1 MTSFRTAAC
10 TRVMH
15 YNASDATNLI
25 YPTNKIMGERDPAT
39 GNFYT
44 YADTRTATRNT
55 TNKAAFLDGNN
66 RYAVIHSLHIHK
78 TGGSH
83 TVSIKS
89 LDGAVELVP
98 SMDASAAGETY
109 DFGNGMLIHGG
120 FALQRSDASIECT
133 LIWSLLEN

>member
-1 MTSFRTAAC
+1 MTSFRAAAC

-15 YNASDATNLI
+15 WNNTEATNLI
-25 YPTNKIMGERDPAT
+25 YPTNKVMGERDTA
-39 GNFYT
+39 GALYT
-44 YADTRTATRNT
+44 YADTRTATRNVA
-55 TNKAAFLDGNN
+55 NKAAFLDGSNK
-66 RYAVIHSLHIHK
+66 YAVIHSLHIHK
-78 TGGSH
+78 TGGAH

-89 LDGAVELVP
+89 FDGSVDLVP

-109 DFGNGMLIHGG
+109 NFGNGLLIHGG